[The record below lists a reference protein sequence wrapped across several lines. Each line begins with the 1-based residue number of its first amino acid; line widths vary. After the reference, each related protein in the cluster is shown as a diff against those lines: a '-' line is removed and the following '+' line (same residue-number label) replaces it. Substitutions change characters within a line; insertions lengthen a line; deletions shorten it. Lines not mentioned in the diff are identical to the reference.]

1 VRREHQ
7 TPEDGRESAV
17 TIVGD
22 LAVLVFVL
30 AGQVRAKPLSSFKLP
45 LILVVIGAL
54 EAGSFLVGGGQ
65 RLAEILK
72 GQRSFAVTVPDGRTA
87 IVALIGS
94 LVIAAVGAAIRV
106 PTFRLWWQDGQYW
119 RKGTAVTVVLWLVC
133 LGAHLLYEGLMARD
147 SALSGLGAATT
158 VLYFGVSLG
167 IQRVLLAARTVRIA
181 HGSNR
186 AG

>member
-1 VRREHQ
+1 VRCEHQ
-7 TPEDGRESAV
+7 TQEDGREPAV

-30 AGQVRAKPLSSFKLP
+30 AGQVRAKPLSSFRLP
-45 LILVVIGAL
+45 LILVVIGSS
-54 EAGSFLVGGGQ
+54 EAGAFLVGGGQ
-65 RLAEILK
+65 RLAEVLK

-87 IVALIGS
+87 IAALTGS

-119 RKGTAVTVVLWLVC
+119 RKGTAVTVVLWLVS
-133 LGAHLLYEGLMARD
+133 LGAHLLYEGLIARD

-167 IQRVLLAARTVRIA
+167 IQRLLFAARTLRIA
-181 HGSNR
+181 RSSNPAR
-186 AG
+186 

>member
-1 VRREHQ
+1 M
-7 TPEDGRESAV
+7 

-30 AGQVRAKPLSSFKLP
+30 AGQVRAKPLSSFRLP
-45 LILVVIGAL
+45 LILVVIGAF
-54 EAGSFLVGGGQ
+54 EAAAFLVGGGQ
-65 RLAEILK
+65 RLADILK
-72 GQRSFAVTVPDGRTA
+72 GQRSFAVTVPDGKTA
-87 IVALIGS
+87 IVALTGS

-119 RKGTAVTVVLWLVC
+119 RKGTAVTVALWLVS
-133 LGAHLLYEGLMARD
+133 LGAHLLYEGFTARD

-167 IQRVLLAARTVRIA
+167 VQRVLLAARTFGIA
-181 HGSNR
+181 HDNGTPGRPQSGR
-186 AG
+186 TW

>member
-1 VRREHQ
+1 M
-7 TPEDGRESAV
+7 

-30 AGQVRAKPLSSFKLP
+30 AGQVRAKPLSGFKLP
-45 LILVVIGAL
+45 LILVVIGAWQ
-54 EAGSFLVGGGQ
+54 AGAFLVGGGQ

-72 GQRSFAVTVPDGRTA
+72 GQRSFAVTVPDGKIA
-87 IVALIGS
+87 IVALTGS

-119 RKGTAVTVVLWLVC
+119 RKGTAVTVVLWLVS
-133 LGAHLLYEGLMARD
+133 LGAHLLYEGITARD
-147 SALSGLGAATT
+147 SALTGLAAATT

-167 IQRVLLAARTVRIA
+167 IQRLLLAARTARIG
-181 HGSNR
+181 HGNGTQGQPQSGR
-186 AG
+186 TW

>member
-1 VRREHQ
+1 
-7 TPEDGRESAV
+7 V

-30 AGQVRAKPLSSFKLP
+30 AGQVRAKPLSGFKLP

-54 EAGSFLVGGGQ
+54 EAGAFLVGGGQ

-72 GQRSFAVTVPDGRTA
+72 GHRSFAVTIPDGKTA
-87 IVALIGS
+87 IMALTGS

-119 RKGTAVTVVLWLVC
+119 RKGTAVTVVLWLVS
-133 LGAHLLYEGLMARD
+133 LGAHLLYEGVTARNP
-147 SALSGLGAATT
+147 ALSGLGAATT

-167 IQRVLLAARTVRIA
+167 IQRVLFATRTLHIA
-181 HGSNR
+181 EGPNPTR
-186 AG
+186 

>member
-1 VRREHQ
+1 
-7 TPEDGRESAV
+7 V

-30 AGQVRAKPLSSFKLP
+30 AGQVRAKPLSSFRLP
-45 LILVVIGAL
+45 LILVIIGVL
-54 EAGSFLVGGGQ
+54 EAGAFLVGGGQ

-72 GQRSFAVTVPDGRTA
+72 GHRSFAVTVPDGKTA
-87 IVALIGS
+87 IVALTGS

-119 RKGTAVTVVLWLVC
+119 RKGTALTVVLWLVC
-133 LGAHLLYEGLMARD
+133 LGAHLLYEGVTARD

-167 IQRVLLAARTVRIA
+167 IQRVLFAARTLRIS
-181 HGSNR
+181 HDDGTPGRPPSGR
-186 AG
+186 TW

>member
-1 VRREHQ
+1 
-7 TPEDGRESAV
+7 V

-30 AGQVRAKPLSSFKLP
+30 AGQVRAKPLASFKLP
-45 LILVVIGAL
+45 LILVVIGAF

-72 GQRSFAVTVPDGRTA
+72 GQRSFAVTVPDGKTA
-87 IVALIGS
+87 IVALTGS

-119 RKGTAVTVVLWLVC
+119 RKGTAVTVAVWLVS
-133 LGAHLLYEGLMARD
+133 LGAHLLYEGLTARD
-147 SALSGLGAATT
+147 PALSGLGAATT

-167 IQRVLLAARTVRIA
+167 IQRVLLAARTVGIGHDNGPR
-181 HGSNR
+181 
-186 AG
+186 

>member
-1 VRREHQ
+1 
-7 TPEDGRESAV
+7 V

-30 AGQVRAKPLSSFKLP
+30 AGQVRAKPLSGFRLP
-45 LILVVIGAL
+45 LILVIIGAL
-54 EAGSFLVGGGQ
+54 EAGAFLVGGGQ

-72 GQRSFAVTVPDGRTA
+72 GHRSFAVTVPDGKTA
-87 IVALIGS
+87 IMALTGS

-106 PTFRLWWQDGQYW
+106 PTFRLWWQDDQYW

-133 LGAHLLYEGLMARD
+133 IGVHLLYEALTARD

-167 IQRVLLAARTVRIA
+167 IQRVLFAVRTLRITDDPNPAR
-181 HGSNR
+181 
-186 AG
+186 

>member
-1 VRREHQ
+1 
-7 TPEDGRESAV
+7 V

-30 AGQVRAKPLSSFKLP
+30 AGQVRAKPLGSFKLP

-54 EAGSFLVGGGQ
+54 EAGSFLAGGGQ
-65 RLAEILK
+65 RMAEILK
-72 GQRSFAVTVPDGRTA
+72 GQRSFAVTVPDGKTA
-87 IVALIGS
+87 IVALTGS

-133 LGAHLLYEGLMARD
+133 LGAHLLYEGLTARD

-167 IQRVLLAARTVRIA
+167 IQRLLFAARTFRIA
-181 HGSNR
+181 QGSNP